1 MTSNSF
7 HYSCTQLLIKYIFDY
22 WNNSNRFEEDF
33 PCIAQITTK
42 CHIKKKC
49 AAIGLFRLSSLVL
62 ASARL
67 LLSFG
72 SRKSHHTSLSILLF
86 MWKFAWIKFMLSH
99 RKDTRWNH
107 SVSNFIISKREIQS
121 FPSTYR
127 ESCRLRHPVLV
138 SSTASFGRIGC
149 DRGVAS
155 DLKTARMLCY
165 RRQRRSFFGEAF
177 EVGQDCGGSELG
189 VVFSAG
195 SQCLVFRYSTECLE
209 K

>member
-1 MTSNSF
+1 MYRTNYDEMS
-7 HYSCTQLLIKYIFDY
+7 Y
-22 WNNSNRFEEDF
+22 
-33 PCIAQITTK
+33 
-42 CHIKKKC
+42 KKKC

-72 SRKSHHTSLSILLF
+72 SRKSHQTSLSILLF

>member
-1 MTSNSF
+1 MYRTNYDEMS
-7 HYSCTQLLIKYIFDY
+7 Y
-22 WNNSNRFEEDF
+22 
-33 PCIAQITTK
+33 
-42 CHIKKKC
+42 KKKC

-107 SVSNFIISKREIQS
+107 SVSNFTISKREIQS

-165 RRQRRSFFGEAF
+165 RRQRRSVLGEAF
-177 EVGQDCGGSELG
+177 EVAVGLQWIWTRCGVQCWQSVSCFSLLYRMPWKIGSRRLHG
-189 VVFSAG
+189 VN
-195 SQCLVFRYSTECLE
+195 LECSFYF
-209 K
+209 